1 MLLAFMKKLL
11 QSRRVLL
18 ARLRGVPALLIVR
31 GVQRVL
37 LQELFGLPEIQ
48 IVRIFFDY
56 NYI

>member
-1 MLLAFMKKLL
+1 MLLAFLKLLL
-11 QSRRVLL
+11 QSRRVLV
-18 ARLRGVPALLIVR
+18 ARLRGVPALLIVG